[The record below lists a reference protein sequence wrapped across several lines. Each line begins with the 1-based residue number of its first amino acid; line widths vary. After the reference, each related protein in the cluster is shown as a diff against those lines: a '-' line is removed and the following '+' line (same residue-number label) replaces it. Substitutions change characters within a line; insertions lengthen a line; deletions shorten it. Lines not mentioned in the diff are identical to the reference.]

1 MSNKDIYLVAF
12 YSMKPKRHV
21 RTEVAGWMKDPNNIR
36 WDESVEITRGL
47 KKNAV
52 NGKILLNLS
61 QKKIEKNGWADN
73 KTFNDLFKYFFK
85 GYHSYITEVM
95 TQIDA
100 EYFSQMLDEMQAEHE
115 AEKANEEVPAQ

>member
-1 MSNKDIYLVAF
+1 MSNKDIYLIAF

-47 KKNAV
+47 KKNSV

-61 QKKIEKNGWADN
+61 QKRIEKNGWADG
-73 KTFNDLFKYFFK
+73 KEFNDLFKYFFK
-85 GYHSYITEVM
+85 GYHQYITELM
-95 TQIDA
+95 TQLDP
-100 EYFSQMLDEMQAEHE
+100 EYFSQMLDEMKAEHE
-115 AEKANEEVPAQ
+115 AEKANEEATAQ

>member
-1 MSNKDIYLVAF
+1 
-12 YSMKPKRHV
+12 MKPKRHV

-47 KKNAV
+47 KKNSV

-61 QKKIEKNGWADN
+61 QKKIEKNGWSDG
-73 KTFNDLFKYFFK
+73 KEFNDLFKYFFE

-115 AEKANEEVPAQ
+115 AEKANEEVAVQ

>member
-47 KKNAV
+47 KKNSV

-61 QKKIEKNGWADN
+61 QKKIEKNGWSDG
-73 KTFNDLFKYFFK
+73 KEFNDFFKYFFK

-115 AEKANEEVPAQ
+115 AEKAHEEVPAQ

>member
-47 KKNAV
+47 KKNSV

-61 QKKIEKNGWADN
+61 QKRIEKNGWADG
-73 KTFNDLFKYFFK
+73 KEFNDLFKYFFK
-85 GYHSYITEVM
+85 GYHKYITQIM
-95 TQIDA
+95 TQLDP
-100 EYFSQMLDEMQAEHE
+100 EYFNQMLDAMQSEIDAG
-115 AEKANEEVPAQ
+115 KDEEVSA

>member
-21 RTEVAGWMKDPNNIR
+21 RTEVAGWMKDPNNIS
-36 WDESVEITRGL
+36 WDERIEITRGQ

-61 QKKIEKNGWADN
+61 QKRIEKNGWSDG
-73 KTFNDLFKYFFK
+73 KEFNDLFKYFFK
-85 GYHSYITEVM
+85 GYHTYITELM
-95 TQIDA
+95 TQLDP
-100 EYFSQMLDEMQAEHE
+100 EYFSQMLDEMKAEHE
-115 AEKANEEVPAQ
+115 AEKANEEATAQ

>member
-21 RTEVAGWMKDPNNIR
+21 RTEVAGWMKDPNNIS
-36 WDESVEITRGL
+36 WDERIEITRGQ

-61 QKKIEKNGWADN
+61 QKRIEKNGWSDG
-73 KTFNDLFKYFFK
+73 KEFNDLFKYFFK
-85 GYHSYITEVM
+85 GYHAYITELM
-95 TQIDA
+95 TQLDP
-100 EYFSQMLDEMQAEHE
+100 EYFSQMLDEMKAEHE
-115 AEKANEEVPAQ
+115 AEKANEEATAQ

>member
-47 KKNAV
+47 KKNSV

-61 QKKIEKNGWADN
+61 QKRIEKNGWADG
-73 KTFNDLFKYFFK
+73 KEFNDLFKYFFK
-85 GYHSYITEVM
+85 GYHKYITELM
-95 TQIDA
+95 TQLDPK
-100 EYFSQMLDEMQAEHE
+100 YFSQMLDEMKAEHE
-115 AEKANEEVPAQ
+115 AEKANEEATSQ

>member
-47 KKNAV
+47 KKNSV

-61 QKKIEKNGWADN
+61 QKRIEKNGWADG
-73 KTFNDLFKYFFK
+73 KEFNDLFKYFFK
-85 GYHSYITEVM
+85 GYHKYITELM
-95 TQIDA
+95 TQLDP
-100 EYFSQMLDEMQAEHE
+100 EYFSQMLDEMKAEHE
-115 AEKANEEVPAQ
+115 AEKANEETTAQ

>member
-21 RTEVAGWMKDPNNIR
+21 RTEVAGWMTDPNNIR

-47 KKNAV
+47 KKNSV

-61 QKKIEKNGWADN
+61 QKKIEKNGWSDG
-73 KTFNDLFKYFFK
+73 KEFNDLFKYFFK
-85 GYHSYITEVM
+85 GYHKYITELM
-95 TQIDA
+95 TQLDP
-100 EYFSQMLDEMQAEHE
+100 EYFSQMLDEMKAEHE
-115 AEKANEEVPAQ
+115 AEKANEEAPAQ

>member
-47 KKNAV
+47 KKNSV

-61 QKKIEKNGWADN
+61 QKRIEKNGWSDG
-73 KTFNDLFKYFFK
+73 KEFNDLFKYFFK
-85 GYHSYITEVM
+85 GYHKYITELM
-95 TQIDA
+95 TQLDPH
-100 EYFSQMLDEMQAEHE
+100 YFSQMLDEMKAEHE
-115 AEKANEEVPAQ
+115 AEKANEEATAQ

>member
-1 MSNKDIYLVAF
+1 MSNKDIYLIAF

-47 KKNAV
+47 KKNSV

-61 QKKIEKNGWADN
+61 QKRIEKNGWADG
-73 KTFNDLFKYFFK
+73 KEFNDLFKYFFK
-85 GYHSYITEVM
+85 GYHQYITELM
-95 TQIDA
+95 TQLDP
-100 EYFSQMLDEMQAEHE
+100 EYFSQMLDEMKAEHE
-115 AEKANEEVPAQ
+115 AEKANEEAPAQ

>member
-47 KKNAV
+47 KKNSV

-61 QKKIEKNGWADN
+61 QKRIEKNGWADG
-73 KTFNDLFKYFFK
+73 KEFNDLFKYFFK
-85 GYHSYITEVM
+85 GYHSYITELM
-95 TQIDA
+95 TQLDPQ
-100 EYFSQMLDEMQAEHE
+100 YFSEMLDEMKAEHE
-115 AEKANEEVPAQ
+115 AEKANEEATAQ

>member
-47 KKNAV
+47 KKNSV

-61 QKKIEKNGWADN
+61 QKRIEKNGWADG
-73 KTFNDLFKYFFK
+73 KEFNDLFKYFFK
-85 GYHSYITEVM
+85 GYHKYITELM
-95 TQIDA
+95 TQLDP
-100 EYFSQMLDEMQAEHE
+100 EYFSQMLDEMKAEHE
-115 AEKANEEVPAQ
+115 AEKANEEAPAQ

>member
-36 WDESVEITRGL
+36 GDESVEITRGL

>member
-47 KKNAV
+47 KKNSV

-61 QKKIEKNGWADN
+61 QKQIEKNGWADG
-73 KTFNDLFKYFFK
+73 KEFNDLFKYFFK
-85 GYHSYITEVM
+85 GYHKYITELM
-95 TQIDA
+95 TQLDP
-100 EYFSQMLDEMQAEHE
+100 EYFSQMLDEMKAEHE
-115 AEKANEEVPAQ
+115 AEKANEEAPAQ